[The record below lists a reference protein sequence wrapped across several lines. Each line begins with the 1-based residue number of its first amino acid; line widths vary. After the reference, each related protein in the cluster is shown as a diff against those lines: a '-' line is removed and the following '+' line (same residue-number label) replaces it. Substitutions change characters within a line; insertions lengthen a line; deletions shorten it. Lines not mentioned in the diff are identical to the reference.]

1 MFESLAIKD
10 SRGMALVK
18 RVCVVVISVYFVI
31 GMIALYRALVQV
43 HRVELNSAETLRD
56 DSAVSATVLSYG
68 RTPVDL
74 RLELVQQTHSETLAT
89 RQLAKNDWALLD
101 PRIRSF
107 TETVVLPRDVLDKFA
122 DGKAV
127 LRATVIGRLQL
138 GHMPAP
144 VIREQ
149 YVEIQHRPE

>member
-1 MFESLAIKD
+1 MFEALAIKD
-10 SRGMALVK
+10 TRGIALVK
-18 RVCVVVISVYFVI
+18 RVCLIVISVYFVI

-43 HRVELNSAETLRD
+43 HRVELNAAAPLRD
-56 DSAVSATVLSYG
+56 DSAISATVLSYG

-74 RLELVQQTHSETLAT
+74 RLELVQQTHTETLAT
-89 RQLAKNDWALLD
+89 KQLAKNDWALLD
-101 PRIRSF
+101 FRIRKF

-127 LRATVIGRLQL
+127 VRATVTGRLQL

-144 VIREQ
+144 IAREQ
-149 YVEIQHRPE
+149 DVEIQHRPE